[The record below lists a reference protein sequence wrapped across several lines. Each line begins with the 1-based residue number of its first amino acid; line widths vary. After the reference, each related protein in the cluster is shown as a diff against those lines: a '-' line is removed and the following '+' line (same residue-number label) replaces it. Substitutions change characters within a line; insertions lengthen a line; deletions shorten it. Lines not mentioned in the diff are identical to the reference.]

1 VKAFTGLSVLCLLV
15 GPGAGDVPVPDR
27 HQTKVPVVMVISEK
41 LALNLQWVLSW
52 VVVNLVAMQ
61 ASLLSSLDA
70 VPTARWIGKLHL
82 CEQDYHK
89 LLEFFFLRFCSF
101 GRSSPLAVAQSAK
114 MEPCCTAV

>member
-1 VKAFTGLSVLCLLV
+1 MEAFTGLSVLCLLV

-27 HQTKVPVVMVISEK
+27 HQTKVPVVMMISEK
-41 LALNLQWVLSW
+41 QAKSPFGYSAGCM
-52 VVVNLVAMQ
+52 VNLMMQ

-89 LLEFFFLRFCSF
+89 LLEFFFLRFCSSKSVI
-101 GRSSPLAVAQSAK
+101 SSGGGPIS
-114 MEPCCTAV
+114 